1 MFSPDNAD
9 RNAVVSKRGGIMDMW
24 LILLLLTAMA
34 GIMGWGMTAFV
45 NAVLWFCDWSD
56 GTPINWGMDLG
67 LTLAVPFAWIFAL
80 VEIACVYWK

>member
-1 MFSPDNAD
+1 MPIVTQSFQ
-9 RNAVVSKRGGIMDMW
+9 KRGGIMDMW